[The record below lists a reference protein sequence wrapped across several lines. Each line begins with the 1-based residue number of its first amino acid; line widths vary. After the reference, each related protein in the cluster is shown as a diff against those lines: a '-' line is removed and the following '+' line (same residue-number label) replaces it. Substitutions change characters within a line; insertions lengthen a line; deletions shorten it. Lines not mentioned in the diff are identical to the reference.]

1 MQNKIFNSIVVILS
15 AFILLSF
22 FVFTN
27 DFNSLITTLKSVNKF
42 WIFVALLFMLAF
54 WLLESIIL
62 HIITRI
68 QYNAPKLFFKSIKFA
83 MIGQFF
89 GSLTPFA
96 SGSQPAQLYAMTEYG
111 IPAGLSG
118 SILMIKFIIHQTVF
132 TIYSI
137 LVISFKFHYFQ
148 TKIKYFIYFALFGF
162 VFNTLIIAVAILFSV
177 NDTVTKKLLH
187 IILFGLNK
195 IKIVKNPEKKYISIE
210 KELMSFHKNSAII
223 AQNKLTCI
231 NACILTFIQ
240 WTIFYSIPYCVYR
253 SFGFN
258 SSSIFTMIAAQVF
271 LTIIMS
277 CVPLPGGEGAAEGG
291 FFIIF
296 KLFFPQKLLL
306 PAILLWRILSY
317 YSCIVAGSFFAFVRS
332 KSAK

>member
-1 MQNKIFNSIVVILS
+1 
-15 AFILLSF
+15 
-22 FVFTN
+22 
-27 DFNSLITTLKSVNKF
+27 
-42 WIFVALLFMLAF
+42 
-54 WLLESIIL
+54 
-62 HIITRI
+62 
-68 QYNAPKLFFKSIKFA
+68 

-111 IPAGLSG
+111 IPAGTSG

-132 TIYSI
+132 TIYSL
-137 LVISFKFHYFQ
+137 LVMVLKFSYFQ
-148 TKIKYFIYFALFGF
+148 SKIKYFIYFALVGF
-162 VFNTLIIAVAILFSV
+162 SFNTLIIIIAFLFSS
-177 NDTVTKKLLH
+177 NDKLTKKLLL
-187 IILFGLNK
+187 IILTVLSK
-195 IKIVKNPEKKYISIE
+195 IRLVKNPQQKYEDIE

-223 AQNKLTCI
+223 GKNKLVCL
-231 NACILTFIQ
+231 NASILTFIQ

-258 SSSIFTMIAAQVF
+258 SAGIFTMISAQIF

-296 KLFFPQKLLL
+296 KLFFPQNLLL
-306 PAILLWRILSY
+306 PAIFLWRILSY
-317 YSCIVAGSFFAFVRS
+317 YSCIAAGCLFAFVKSSSS
-332 KSAK
+332 KIKPNKA